1 MPINEEFDR
10 LRPLKIIFL
19 VEFVKGYWMRGV
31 IMTID
36 HEISLRVGFS
46 FASFKLLSSLEAPV
60 MVVLTVI
67 LSDQR

>member
-19 VEFVKGYWMRGV
+19 VEFVKGNWMRGV

-36 HEISLRVGFS
+36 HEISLRDRF
-46 FASFKLLSSLEAPV
+46 FFCLLQ
-60 MVVLTVI
+60 VVVFIRSTCHGCFNRNP
-67 LSDQR
+67 Q